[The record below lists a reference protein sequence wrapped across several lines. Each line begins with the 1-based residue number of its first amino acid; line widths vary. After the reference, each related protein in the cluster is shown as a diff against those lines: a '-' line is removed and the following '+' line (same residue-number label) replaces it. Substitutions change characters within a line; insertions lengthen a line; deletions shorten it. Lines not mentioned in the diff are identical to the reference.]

1 MFTLLLGLFEGTE
14 DYERGLDFNFDHIN
28 NPDLIA
34 LRKRLWSIIPDNFNL
49 AIYSVNIGGVLLLG
63 IGLIIITCAIAPD
76 CPLNRFCCGKR
87 RHLRRFQ
94 EQSNSILLYKKGFQ
108 LSKRTLNSPEK
119 SMKPET
125 EIVEK
130 MHVNCTCTGYD
141 EEYMKNVH
149 VQSASRTRYS
159 TTSASFPLE
168 FKKAVTFDHNLS
180 H

>member
-1 MFTLLLGLFEGTE
+1 VVRILEVSFIF
-14 DYERGLDFNFDHIN
+14 
-28 NPDLIA
+28 
-34 LRKRLWSIIPDNFNL
+34 
-49 AIYSVNIGGVLLLG
+49 
-63 IGLIIITCAIAPD
+63 
-76 CPLNRFCCGKR
+76 
-87 RHLRRFQ
+87 RRFQ
-94 EQSNSILLYKKGFQ
+94 EQSNSVLLYKKGFQ

-168 FKKAVTFDHNLS
+168 FKVINKTLKQCT
-180 H
+180 

>member
-1 MFTLLLGLFEGTE
+1 MVRIEFILEVSFMF
-14 DYERGLDFNFDHIN
+14 
-28 NPDLIA
+28 
-34 LRKRLWSIIPDNFNL
+34 
-49 AIYSVNIGGVLLLG
+49 
-63 IGLIIITCAIAPD
+63 
-76 CPLNRFCCGKR
+76 
-87 RHLRRFQ
+87 RRFQ

-168 FKKAVTFDHNLS
+168 FKVINKTLKQCT
-180 H
+180 